1 MFAGGGDVCRW
12 VACLPVGGMFA
23 GGAQEQPRSAIQQ
36 LWFAG
41 HFARI
46 RGLQGFG
53 SVHGTGQRD
62 RFILLDL
69 SLNEAPRLVFRRT

>member
-46 RGLQGFG
+46 KALQGFG
-53 SVHGTGQRD
+53 CLSTEHVSVVVL
-62 RFILLDL
+62 FC
-69 SLNEAPRLVFRRT
+69 